1 MTTAEEE
8 LQKLAAA
15 SFGAWVQV
23 TNAWMDGANQVWS
36 ALAEWAYDEVLL
48 DPAFSG
54 DAEVVV
60 EADTVLEAVLVHVYS
75 GEQVPAEVVTLL
87 PPGVKKGRPAVV
99 SVRIAQGQAV
109 PPGVYLGHLLDDRQ
123 EKVCNPFTVTVL
135 CG

>member
-23 TNAWMDGANQVWS
+23 ANAWMDGADKVWS

-48 DPAFSG
+48 DPAFCG
-54 DAEVVV
+54 DAEVAV

-75 GEQVPAEVVTLL
+75 GERVPAEVVTLL
-87 PPGVKKGRPAVV
+87 PPGVKKGTPAVV
-99 SVRIAQGQAV
+99 SVRIAQGKSV
-109 PPGVYLGHLLDDRQ
+109 PPGVYLGHLIDEGQ
-123 EKVCNPFTVTVL
+123 QQVCSPFTVTVL
-135 CG
+135 SG